1 LIIKLDA
8 KRRVRVNR
16 FNKSFFGYDKEEV
29 RSYLDELEKKHQEFI
44 RQKKNELNGLKD
56 KLAHIENQNIEIQK
70 QIDNKKS
77 VREDFFEQLDQEITK
92 IDQMVDAKRKESEYK
107 TDLAIEKLIEKR
119 NDLVKIQTYLKELYD
134 QLSYLEENS
143 SLIEKLHD

>member
-1 LIIKLDA
+1 M
-8 KRRVRVNR
+8 NR